1 LRIENWAIELV
12 PKLQFG
18 NALARK
24 APALRV
30 IGQLNSFP
38 NSSLGTQLLAKLRLC
53 VYGINLRIRSELVPK
68 LRLGN
73 EFGNTQ
79 SRSFA
84 NKCVPKP
91 ELGNEFGTSSE
102 YAKPELCQQVRSQA
116 GAWERVRNEFGNTQ
130 SRSFANNCVPKPEL
144 GNEFGIVNF
153 QFKWRDQMKKLIQLT
168 VNDKAY
174 EVAVEPNQTLVDL
187 LRYQLNLT
195 GTKKGCEMGD
205 CGSCTVIMDGKPV
218 NSCLVLA
225 MQANGRNI
233 TTIEGLENEAGLHP
247 LQKSFVEKGA
257 VQCGFCTSG
266 MILSGKT
273 LLEKN
278 PKPDEDEIRRAI
290 SGNLCRCT
298 GYQKIVEAIKSV

>member
-1 LRIENWAIELV
+1 
-12 PKLQFG
+12 
-18 NALARK
+18 
-24 APALRV
+24 
-30 IGQLNSFP
+30 
-38 NSSLGTQLLAKLRLC
+38 
-53 VYGINLRIRSELVPK
+53 
-68 LRLGN
+68 
-73 EFGNTQ
+73 
-79 SRSFA
+79 
-84 NKCVPKP
+84 
-91 ELGNEFGTSSE
+91 
-102 YAKPELCQQVRSQA
+102 
-116 GAWERVRNEFGNTQ
+116 
-130 SRSFANNCVPKPEL
+130 
-144 GNEFGIVNF
+144 
-153 QFKWRDQMKKLIQLT
+153 MKKLIQLT